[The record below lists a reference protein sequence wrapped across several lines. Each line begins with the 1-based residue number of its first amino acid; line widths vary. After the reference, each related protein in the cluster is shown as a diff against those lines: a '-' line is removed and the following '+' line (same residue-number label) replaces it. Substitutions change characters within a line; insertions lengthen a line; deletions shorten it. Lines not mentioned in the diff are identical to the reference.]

1 MSNDNVIKADFTPP
15 TKDELPQGTEAFLAA
30 NQALHEA
37 LFALHAPFL
46 NKHPGIHRNYERAQE
61 YLRIV
66 GFFANDSIVM
76 ISNPEQFPVP
86 APEKNNG

>member
-1 MSNDNVIKADFTPP
+1 MGNDNVIKADFTPP
-15 TKDELPQGTEAFLAA
+15 AEGDLPQGTKEFLAA
-30 NQALHEA
+30 NQAMYEA
-37 LFALHAPFL
+37 LFSLHAPFL

-66 GFFANDSIVM
+66 GFFVNDSIVM
-76 ISNPEQFPVP
+76 MSNPDKFPVP